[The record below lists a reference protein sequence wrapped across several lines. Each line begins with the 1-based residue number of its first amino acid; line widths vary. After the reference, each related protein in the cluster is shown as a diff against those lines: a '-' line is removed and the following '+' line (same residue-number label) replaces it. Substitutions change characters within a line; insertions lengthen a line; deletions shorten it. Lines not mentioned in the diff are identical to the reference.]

1 MAIAEYRELLY
12 ILRVMEDKLN
22 RIIEARMKLKARFE
36 EKIRL
41 TPSVSDNKPMG
52 KGDPNRHGMPQ
63 VPVGQT
69 ITKKWPV
76 LDLGILPEIEHEDWQ
91 LVINGEVEHPITLN
105 WADFMSLPQTEDT
118 SDFHCVTTWSKL
130 DMNWKG
136 VRLLDLAALVQPKDT
151 AIHIMCYG
159 YDDYTTNVSLEE
171 ALKPDVLL
179 VHTFDGQPLEQDH
192 GGPVRMI
199 TPQLY
204 AWKGSKWIKRIEFL
218 SKNKPGFWEENG
230 YSDTAYPWR
239 NDRYS

>member
-1 MAIAEYRELLY
+1 MD
-12 ILRVMEDKLN
+12 DKLN
-22 RIIEARMKLKARFE
+22 RIIDARMKLKARFE

-41 TPSVSDNKPMG
+41 TPSVADNKPMG
-52 KGDPNRHGMPQ
+52 KGNANRHGMPE

-76 LDLGILPEIEHEDWQ
+76 LDLGILPEIELADWK
-91 LVINGEVEHPITLN
+91 LTINGDVEHPVELS
-105 WADFMSLPQTEDT
+105 WEDFLALPQTEDT

-136 VRLLDLAALVQPKDT
+136 VRLLDLAALVQPRDSAT
-151 AIHIMCYG
+151 HIMCYG

-192 GGPVRMI
+192 GGPVRMV

-204 AWKGSKWIKRIEFL
+204 AWKGAKWISRIEFL
-218 SKNKPGFWEENG
+218 SKNKPGFWEERG